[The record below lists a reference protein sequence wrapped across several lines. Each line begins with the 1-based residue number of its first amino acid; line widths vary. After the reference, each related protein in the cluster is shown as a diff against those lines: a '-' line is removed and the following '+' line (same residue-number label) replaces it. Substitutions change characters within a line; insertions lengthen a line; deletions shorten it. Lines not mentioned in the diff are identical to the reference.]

1 MTSDGYLPVGLLR
14 SFYWL
19 DDGIQNYL
27 RSRGWPTLPRTQSMI
42 MMNVISGV
50 DRPADIARNLGI
62 TRQAVHLTLTQ
73 MADQNLLT
81 LEEIPGDKRSKRV
94 VLTKWVEPLRREAR
108 TAVELLSERLTD
120 RLGVDAVATLNQ
132 ILKADWGPPITFED
146 E

>member
-1 MTSDGYLPVGLLR
+1 
-14 SFYWL
+14 
-19 DDGIQNYL
+19 
-27 RSRGWPTLPRTQSMI
+27 MI